1 MSEPI
6 TRLFEAAKQLGI
18 NVSNEQATALLTY
31 IEQMQRWNKTYNL
44 TALKNIDQMLVQHI
58 FDSLSVALPLRQ
70 KLAEKNTVNVLD
82 VGSGGGLPGVVLAIM
97 NPTWNVC
104 CIDAVEKK
112 TAFVRQMSGVLKLPN
127 LSSQHIRIEKRTEP
141 AVDLVISR
149 AFASLA
155 DFACL
160 AGQHVNESGYLVAMK
175 GHYIQEE
182 VNELELK
189 TEWEV
194 VSHETLSVPELD
206 ANRCLIWLQRK
217 G

>member
-6 TRLFEAAKQLGI
+6 IRLFEAAKQLGMDI
-18 NVSNEQATALLTY
+18 SNEQAAALLTY

-44 TALKNIDQMLVQHI
+44 TALKNIDQMLVQHV
-58 FDSLSVALPLRQ
+58 FDSLSVVLPLRQ
-70 KLAEKNTVNVLD
+70 KLAGKIKVDVLD

-97 NPTWNVC
+97 NPTWSVC

-127 LSSQHIRIEKRTEP
+127 LSSQHVRIEKRTEP

-155 DFACL
+155 DFASL
-160 AGQHVNESGYLVAMK
+160 AGKHVNKSGYLGAMK